1 MDGAVVKIGEHI
13 TRTRVLGETGPEI
26 PFIKRL
32 GMRMVVGLVRCF
44 SGLYLRN
51 LNKRSDSIYE

>member
-1 MDGAVVKIGEHI
+1 MDGIAAKIGERI
-13 TRTRVLGETGPEI
+13 TRISVLGETGPEI
-26 PFIKRL
+26 LFIKRL
-32 GMRMVVGLVRCF
+32 RMRMGVGLVQCF